1 MLEKWRSVV
10 QKRFVDFDS
19 PRLKALAGMQASV
32 DAATW
37 EGNLKFIESLKA
49 KIAEHPVTNHQ
60 AISILNSGKLGREAM
75 KLIHLEYRHAIVQI
89 FTDALL
95 MAQFQSKQLEP
106 RLAPGSKM
114 YPRFLL
120 SLNIFDEFGFR
131 PSFDKENY
139 YMGNPEYAHYP
150 LYENVVDEFGVTI
163 QERESYKPTEISN
176 QVRTQLEESYTDY
189 KLVSALLAVAEEEV
203 ILFSPPLREA
213 TKALGI
219 EVSNGYYYVHGVSS
233 DAEAEAADDDHEEDL
248 WLILA
253 QACVEQD
260 YDYITD
266 ACLKYCDLWTQF
278 WDKQLELVKQFEVEA
293 A

>member
-1 MLEKWRSVV
+1 M
-10 QKRFVDFDS
+10 QKRFVDLDS

-37 EGNLKFIESLKA
+37 EKNLKFIENIKA
-49 KIAEHPVTNHQ
+49 KIAEHKVAHHP
-60 AISILNSGKLGREAM
+60 AIGILNSGKLCKEAM

-95 MAQFQSKQLEP
+95 MAQFQTKQLEP
-106 RLAPGSKM
+106 RLVPGSKM
-114 YPRFLL
+114 YPRVLL
-120 SLNIFDEFGFR
+120 SLNVLDEFGFR
-131 PSFDKENY
+131 PGFDKDNY
-139 YMGNPEYAHYP
+139 YKGNPAYAHYP
-150 LYENVVDEFGVTI
+150 LYEDMVDEFNVTI
-163 QERESYKPTEISN
+163 EERTTFQPSAISD
-176 QVRTQLEESYTDY
+176 QVRAALEESYVDY
-189 KLVSALLAVAEEEV
+189 KLVAALLAVAEEEV
-203 ILFSPPLREA
+203 ILYSPPLRQA

-219 EVSNGYYYVHGVSS
+219 DVSTGYYFVHGVSS

-253 QACVEQD
+253 QACTEQD

-266 ACLKYCDLWTQF
+266 ACLKYCDLWSQF

>member
-1 MLEKWRSVV
+1 M
-10 QKRFVDFDS
+10 QKRFVDLDS

-37 EGNLKFIESLKA
+37 EKNLKFIENIKA
-49 KIAEHPVTNHQ
+49 KIAEHKVAHHP
-60 AISILNSGKLGREAM
+60 AIGILNRGKLGKEAM

-95 MAQFQSKQLEP
+95 MAQFQTKQLEP
-106 RLAPGSKM
+106 RLTPGSKM
-114 YPRFLL
+114 YPRVLL
-120 SLNIFDEFGFR
+120 SLNVLDEFGFR
-131 PSFDKENY
+131 PGFDKDNY
-139 YMGNPEYAHYP
+139 YKGNPAYAHYP
-150 LYENVVDEFGVTI
+150 LYEDMVDEFNVTI
-163 QERESYKPTEISN
+163 EERTTFQPSAISD
-176 QVRTQLEESYTDY
+176 QVRAALEESYVDY
-189 KLVSALLAVAEEEV
+189 KLVAALLAVAEEEV
-203 ILFSPPLREA
+203 ILYSPPLRQA

-219 EVSNGYYYVHGVSS
+219 DVSTGYYFVHGVSS

-253 QACVEQD
+253 QACTEQD

-266 ACLKYCDLWTQF
+266 ACLKYCDLWSQF